1 MVIRLDTSHTK
12 ALADVLCRAF
22 YAEPLFTYMV
32 PDEKARRALLPWF
45 LSAAIRASHFCGE
58 NYTTPDLA
66 GGALWIRPSCT
77 FSIRRIVQRRLQSV
91 PFKLGTGSWRRWLR
105 LGARLEEVRQGIAK
119 TPHWYLLALGVEPSK
134 RQEAICEA
142 LIRPVLSRADC
153 EGIPCYLETFQE
165 RHLSFYE
172 AQGFRI
178 EGGGRIAESGPEFWA
193 MMRRQSL

>member
-45 LSAAIRASHFCGE
+45 LSAAIRASHFCRE

-91 PFKLGTGSWRRWLR
+91 TFKLGTGSWRRWLR

-119 TPHWYLLALGVEPSK
+119 TPHGISSLWEWSHQSGKRPSAK
-134 RQEAICEA
+134 
-142 LIRPVLSRADC
+142 L
-153 EGIPCYLETFQE
+153 
-165 RHLSFYE
+165 
-172 AQGFRI
+172 
-178 EGGGRIAESGPEFWA
+178 
-193 MMRRQSL
+193 